1 MKSGKDY
8 TALIWLILSLIAIAA
23 AVVGIML
30 I

>member
-8 TALIWLILSLIAIAA
+8 TALIWLILSLVAIVV

-30 I
+30 V